1 MCATV
6 YGWCHLVKATE
17 VTAGLAENN
26 GSLPPG
32 GWLKVTC
39 GLSACTLRLALGPTL
54 LLFSDLVGLYIV
66 QFYQEFLLLSEKG
79 AKYCDEYACL
89 SVCLSVRM
97 SRYEVNHSN
106 VSVMIL
112 WQFTLIQTEH
122 QEYDRFRLL
131 VGRPIKD

>member
-89 SVCLSVRM
+89 SVCLSVCTHVAIRGEPLERISDDFM
-97 SRYEVNHSN
+97 AVYVNTN
-106 VSVMIL
+106 RTPRI
-112 WQFTLIQTEH
+112 
-122 QEYDRFRLL
+122 
-131 VGRPIKD
+131 